1 MKKTLSIIA
10 LLAVMFITVL
20 GASAKSP
27 KDSATAVFTVS
38 PQMSCQNCEN
48 KIKSNIR
55 FEKGV
60 TDITTDLKGQTVTVT
75 YNPAKTNP
83 EKIVKAF
90 KKIGYT
96 ATKADPSAAKAG
108 SGCCKGDKSACGKC
122 DKNACGKCDK
132 NACGKCDKN
141 ACTKDSKKC
150 SKKSKATDCC
160 K

>member
-10 LLAVMFITVL
+10 LLAVMFFTVL

-27 KDSATAVFTVS
+27 KESATAVFTVS

-60 TDITTDLKGQTVTVT
+60 TDIATDLKGQTVTVT
-75 YNPAKTNP
+75 YDPAKTNP
-83 EKIVKAF
+83 EKIVSAF

-96 ATKADPSAAKAG
+96 ATKADPSATKAG
-108 SGCCKGDKSACGKC
+108 SGCGKCDKSACGKC
-122 DKNACGKCDK
+122 DKSACGKC
-132 NACGKCDKN
+132 NKN

-150 SKKSKATDCC
+150 SKKAKATDCC

>member
-10 LLAVMFITVL
+10 LLAVMFFTVL

-27 KDSATAVFTVS
+27 KESATAVFTVS

-75 YNPAKTNP
+75 YDPAKTNL

-108 SGCCKGDKSACGKC
+108 SGCCKGDKNTCGKCDKSACGKC
-122 DKNACGKCDK
+122 N
-132 NACGKCDKN
+132 KN

>member
-1 MKKTLSIIA
+1 MKKILSIIS
-10 LLAVMFITVL
+10 LLVIVFFSVL
-20 GASAKSP
+20 GASAKSQ
-27 KDSATAVFTVS
+27 KESATAVFTVS
-38 PQMSCQNCEN
+38 PQMTCQNCEN

-75 YNPAKTNP
+75 YDPAKTSP

-96 ATKADPSAAKAG
+96 ATETDSSAAKAG
-108 SGCCKGDKSACGKC
+108 NGCCSSEKKACGKC
-122 DKNACGKCDK
+122 DKKE
-132 NACGKCDKN
+132 
-141 ACTKDSKKC
+141 CTKASKKC
-150 SKKSKATDCC
+150 SKKTKATDCC